1 MTLTKFMKTILKNI
15 AVIFLM
21 AMFFSCGNSTKE
33 IRDLL
38 ADKNLPIGIATNI
51 NNIYTDSGVVTSKLQ
66 APLLHNFSNRENHP
80 YSEFPEGVRIVTLDK
95 NNDSIVITGN
105 YAIIYSKTNVSEIRG
120 HVVITNYLE
129 HKKLITEQLFWDSK
143 VKYFYTEKAFTL
155 YTLTDTIHGIGFD
168 ASENLETFIAK
179 NNSGSIYLN
188 ENDK

>member
-1 MTLTKFMKTILKNI
+1 MTLTKFLKKILKNI
-15 AVIFLM
+15 AVILLM

-105 YAIIYSKTNVSEIRG
+105 YAIIYSKTSISEIRD
-120 HVVITNYLE
+120 HVIITNYLE
-129 HKKLITEQLFWDSK
+129 HKKLITEQLFWDQK
-143 VKYFYTEKAFTL
+143 TKYFYTEKAFTL
-155 YTLTDTIHGIGFD
+155 YTLTDTIHGVGFD
-168 ASENLETFIAK
+168 ASENLEAFIAK